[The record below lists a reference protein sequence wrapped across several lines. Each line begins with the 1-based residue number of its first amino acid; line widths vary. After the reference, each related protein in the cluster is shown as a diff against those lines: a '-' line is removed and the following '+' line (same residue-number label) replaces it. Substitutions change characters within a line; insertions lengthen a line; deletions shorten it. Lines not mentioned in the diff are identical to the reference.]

1 MFALSAAI
9 PVAAKVDL
17 NKYHDEIV
25 DFSIDD
31 NLQTPQ
37 IPGKLIAQAQ
47 NEMLK
52 LKNRF
57 DTSGLT
63 TDLTER
69 DGLVLMVTIPC
80 SELFIPNDTTLAS
93 FAEAKLKHLEP
104 PMRTPDRYKVLIVVH
119 SDDTGSD
126 VYLNNLTR
134 ARADAIRQWFADD
147 GLDVEGIVP
156 YGLGYDEPLNTEPS
170 RKARAAN
177 RRVEFYFVPGPIM
190 IESLK
195 IKK

>member
-1 MFALSAAI
+1 MFAAMPA
-9 PVAAKVDL
+9 AAKVDL
-17 NKYHDEIV
+17 DKYHEEIV

-37 IPGKLIAQAQ
+37 VPGKLVAQAQ

-57 DTSGLT
+57 DTSGFA

-69 DGLVLMVTIPC
+69 DGLVLMVTVPC

-93 FAEAKLKHLEP
+93 FAGTKLKNLVP
-104 PMRTPDRYKVLIVVH
+104 PLRTPDRYKMLIIVH

-126 VYLNNLTR
+126 EYLNNLTR
-134 ARADAIRQWFADD
+134 ARADAIRQWFADE
-147 GLDVEGIVP
+147 GLDVDGIVP
-156 YGLGYDEPLNTEPS
+156 YGLGYDEPLNTESS

-190 IESLK
+190 LEALRV
-195 IKK
+195 KK